1 MYRRDQ
7 THSHGIH
14 LIACGKPAGHREV
27 APTNYVGPILGHV
40 EPKFG
45 NLGKGLPLRSQGLI
59 AIAIASG

>member
-1 MYRRDQ
+1 MIY
-7 THSHGIH
+7 
-14 LIACGKPAGHREV
+14 LIACGKPASHREV
-27 APTNYVGPILGHV
+27 APTNYVGPVLGHV